1 MYKREQIKKAIEN
14 KEDCCF
20 KMALGLAELADEETI
35 DLIYNQF
42 FVKGN
47 LKEIEK
53 ARKEILS
60 FLSGAN
66 YKNINDH
73 EDTDDENEEREI
85 LVGKLLNLRT
95 FTGEYWD
102 DDEYDYN
109 DLDVYGLVDSLE
121 KLVIPFRA
129 LIVNKLYEEA
139 QDLLYKVLTS
149 KIEYAFANEND
160 DDEYEE
166 YDWEDREIYDNDTIP
181 YSDVT
186 YQFLSYY
193 FYLNKKLNKSSNDQR
208 SKKLLKDYPGAKK
221 ENLLSYPDLKYL
233 D

>member
-1 MYKREQIKKAIEN
+1 MDKREQIKKAIEN
-14 KEDCCF
+14 KDDGCF

-73 EDTDDENEEREI
+73 KDNDDENEEREI

-102 DDEYDYN
+102 DDGYDYN

-121 KLVIPFRA
+121 KLIMPFRA

-160 DDEYEE
+160 DDDYEE
-166 YDWEDREIYDNDTIP
+166 YDWEDREIHDNDTIP
-181 YSDVT
+181 YSDVA
-186 YQFLSYY
+186 YQLLSYY
-193 FYLNKKLNKSSNDQR
+193 FYLNKKLNKNSNDQR
-208 SKKLLKDYPGAKK
+208 SKKLLKDYPGAKIK
-221 ENLLSYPDLKYL
+221 DLLSYLDLKYL

>member
-1 MYKREQIKKAIEN
+1 MDKKEQIKKAIEN
-14 KEDCCF
+14 KEDGYL

-66 YKNINDH
+66 YKKINDD
-73 EDTDDENEEREI
+73 EDDEDEESEI
-85 LVGKLLNLRT
+85 LVGKLLNLQT

-102 DDEYDYN
+102 DGGYDYN
-109 DLDVYGLVDSLE
+109 ELDVYGLVDSLE
-121 KLVIPFRA
+121 ELIMPFRA

-149 KIEYAFANEND
+149 KIEYAFAKEID
-160 DDEYEE
+160 DDDYEE
-166 YDWEDREIYDNDTIP
+166 YDWEDREIHDNDTIP
-181 YSDVT
+181 YTDVA
-186 YQFLSYY
+186 YQLLAYY
-193 FYLNKKLNKSSNDQR
+193 FYLNKKLNKSSNDKK
-208 SKKLLKDYPGAKK
+208 SKKLLADYPGAKIK
-221 ENLLSYPDLKYL
+221 DLLSYPDLEYL

>member
-1 MYKREQIKKAIEN
+1 MDKREQIKKAIEN
-14 KEDCCF
+14 KDDGCF

-66 YKNINDH
+66 YEDDNDY
-73 EDTDDENEEREI
+73 EDDDEEREI

-95 FTGEYWD
+95 FTGEYRD
-102 DDEYDYN
+102 DDGYDYN
-109 DLDVYGLVDSLE
+109 ELDAYGLVDSLE
-121 KLVIPFRA
+121 KLVMPFRA

-149 KIEYAFANEND
+149 KIEYAFANESD

-166 YDWEDREIYDNDTIP
+166 YDWEDRAIYDNDTIP

-186 YQFLSYY
+186 YQLLSYY
-193 FYLNKKLNKSSNDQR
+193 FYLNKKLNKNSNDQR
-208 SKKLLKDYPGAKK
+208 SKKLLKDYPGAKIK
-221 ENLLSYPDLKYL
+221 DLLSYPDLKYL

>member
-1 MYKREQIKKAIEN
+1 MDKREQIKKAIEN

-47 LKEIEK
+47 FKEIEK

-66 YKNINDH
+66 YKNNNDH
-73 EDTDDENEEREI
+73 KDNDDENEKREI

-95 FTGEYWD
+95 FTG
-102 DDEYDYN
+102 
-109 DLDVYGLVDSLE
+109 
-121 KLVIPFRA
+121 
-129 LIVNKLYEEA
+129 
-139 QDLLYKVLTS
+139 
-149 KIEYAFANEND
+149 
-160 DDEYEE
+160 
-166 YDWEDREIYDNDTIP
+166 
-181 YSDVT
+181 
-186 YQFLSYY
+186 Y

-208 SKKLLKDYPGAKK
+208 SKKLSKDYPGAKIK
-221 ENLLSYPDLKYL
+221 DLLSYPDLKYL

>member
-1 MYKREQIKKAIEN
+1 MDKREQIKKAIEN
-14 KEDCCF
+14 KDDGCF

-42 FVKGN
+42 FAKGN

-66 YKNINDH
+66 YEDDNDY
-73 EDTDDENEEREI
+73 EDDDEEREI

-95 FTGEYWD
+95 FTGEYRD
-102 DDEYDYN
+102 DDGYDYN
-109 DLDVYGLVDSLE
+109 ELDAYGLVDSLE
-121 KLVIPFRA
+121 ELVMPFRA

-149 KIEYAFANEND
+149 KIEYAFGNEND
-160 DDEYEE
+160 DDEYE

-186 YQFLSYY
+186 YQLLSYY

-208 SKKLLKDYPGAKK
+208 SKKLLKDYPGAKIK
-221 ENLLSYPDLKYL
+221 DLLSYPDLRYL

>member
-1 MYKREQIKKAIEN
+1 MDKREQIKKAIEN
-14 KEDCCF
+14 KEDGCF

-73 EDTDDENEEREI
+73 KDNDDENEEREI

-95 FTGEYWD
+95 FTGEYFD
-102 DDEYDYN
+102 DDDYDYN
-109 DLDVYGLVDSLE
+109 ELDVYGLVDSLE
-121 KLVIPFRA
+121 KLVMPFRA

-160 DDEYEE
+160 DDDYEE
-166 YDWEDREIYDNDTIP
+166 YDSEDREIHDNDTIP
-181 YSDVT
+181 YSDVA
-186 YQFLSYY
+186 YQLLSYY
-193 FYLNKKLNKSSNDQR
+193 FYLNKKLNKKLKW
-208 SKKLLKDYPGAKK
+208 SKEQEIIK
-221 ENLLSYPDLKYL
+221 
-233 D
+233 

>member
-1 MYKREQIKKAIEN
+1 MDKREQIKKAIEN

-66 YKNINDH
+66 Y
-73 EDTDDENEEREI
+73 EDNDDEDEEREI
-85 LVGKLLNLRT
+85 LVGKLLNLQT

-102 DDEYDYN
+102 DGGYDYN

-121 KLVIPFRA
+121 ELIMPFRA

-149 KIEYAFANEND
+149 KIEYAFAKEID
-160 DDEYEE
+160 DYDYEE
-166 YDWEDREIYDNDTIP
+166 YDWEDREIHDNDTIP
-181 YSDVT
+181 YTDVA
-186 YQFLSYY
+186 YQLLAYY
-193 FYLNKKLNKSSNDQR
+193 FYLNKKLNKSSNDKK
-208 SKKLLKDYPGAKK
+208 SKKLLEDYPGAKIK
-221 ENLLSYPDLKYL
+221 DLLSYPDLEYL

>member
-1 MYKREQIKKAIEN
+1 
-14 KEDCCF
+14 
-20 KMALGLAELADEETI
+20 MALGLAELADEETI

-42 FVKGN
+42 FVKDN

-53 ARKEILS
+53 AKKEILS
-60 FLSGAN
+60 FLLGAN

-73 EDTDDENEEREI
+73 KDNDENEEREI

-102 DDEYDYN
+102 DDDYDYN
-109 DLDVYGLVDSLE
+109 DLDLYGLVDSLE
-121 KLVIPFRA
+121 KLIMPFRA

-139 QDLLYKVLTS
+139 QDLPYKVLTS
-149 KIEYAFANEND
+149 KIEYAFANEDD
-160 DDEYEE
+160 DDEYGE
-166 YDWEDREIYDNDTIP
+166 YDWEDRAIHDNDTIP

-186 YQFLSYY
+186 YLLLSYY

-208 SKKLLKDYPGAKK
+208 SKKLLKDYPGAKIK
-221 ENLLSYPDLKYL
+221 YLLSYPDLKYL

>member
-1 MYKREQIKKAIEN
+1 
-14 KEDCCF
+14 
-20 KMALGLAELADEETI
+20 MALGLAELADEETI

-42 FVKGN
+42 FAKGN

-66 YKNINDH
+66 YEDDNDY
-73 EDTDDENEEREI
+73 EDDDEEREI

-95 FTGEYWD
+95 FTGEYRD
-102 DDEYDYN
+102 DDGYDYN
-109 DLDVYGLVDSLE
+109 ELDAYGLVDSLE
-121 KLVIPFRA
+121 ELVMPFRA

-149 KIEYAFANEND
+149 KIEYAFGNEND
-160 DDEYEE
+160 DDEYE

-186 YQFLSYY
+186 YQLLSYY

-208 SKKLLKDYPGAKK
+208 SKKLLKDYPGAKIK
-221 ENLLSYPDLKYL
+221 DLLSYPDLKYL

>member
-1 MYKREQIKKAIEN
+1 MDKRKQIKRAIEN
-14 KEDCCF
+14 KNDGCF

-47 LKEIEK
+47 LEEIEK
-53 ARKEILS
+53 AIKEILS

-66 YKNINDH
+66 YEDGNDY
-73 EDTDDENEEREI
+73 EDDDEEREI

-95 FTGEYWD
+95 FTGEYRD
-102 DDEYDYN
+102 GDGYDYN
-109 DLDVYGLVDSLE
+109 ELDAYGLVDSLE
-121 KLVIPFRA
+121 ELVMPFRA

-160 DDEYEE
+160 DDEYE

-181 YSDVT
+181 YSDVA
-186 YQFLSYY
+186 YQLLSYY

-208 SKKLLKDYPGAKK
+208 SKKLLKDYPGAKIK
-221 ENLLSYPDLKYL
+221 DLLSYPDLKYL
-233 D
+233 E

>member
-1 MYKREQIKKAIEN
+1 MDKREQIKKAIEN

-66 YKNINDH
+66 YEDDNDY
-73 EDTDDENEEREI
+73 EDDDEEREI

-95 FTGEYWD
+95 FTGEYRD
-102 DDEYDYN
+102 DDGYDYN
-109 DLDVYGLVDSLE
+109 ELDAYGLVDSLE
-121 KLVIPFRA
+121 ELVMPFRA

-149 KIEYAFANEND
+149 KIEYAFGNEND
-160 DDEYEE
+160 DDEYE
-166 YDWEDREIYDNDTIP
+166 YDWEDREIHDNDTIP

-186 YQFLSYY
+186 YQLLSYY
-193 FYLNKKLNKSSNDQR
+193 FYLNEKLNKSSNDQR
-208 SKKLLKDYPGAKK
+208 SKKLLKDYPGAKIK
-221 ENLLSYPDLKYL
+221 DLLSYPDLKYL

>member
-1 MYKREQIKKAIEN
+1 MDKKEQIKKVIEN
-14 KEDCCF
+14 KEDGYL

-66 YKNINDH
+66 YEDNDD
-73 EDTDDENEEREI
+73 EDDENEEREI

-95 FTGEYWD
+95 FTGEYF
-102 DDEYDYN
+102 DDEDYDYN
-109 DLDVYGLVDSLE
+109 DLDVYGLVNSLE
-121 KLVIPFRA
+121 KLVMPFRA
-129 LIVNKLYEEA
+129 LIVNKFYEEA

-160 DDEYEE
+160 DDDYEE
-166 YDWEDREIYDNDTIP
+166 YDWEDRAIYDNDTIP

-186 YQFLSYY
+186 YQLLSYY
-193 FYLNKKLNKSSNDQR
+193 FYLNNKLNKSSNDQR
-208 SKKLLKDYPGAKK
+208 SKKLLKDYPGAKIK
-221 ENLLSYPDLKYL
+221 DLLSYPDLKYL
-233 D
+233 G

>member
-1 MYKREQIKKAIEN
+1 MDKREQIKKAIEN
-14 KEDCCF
+14 KDDGCF

-42 FVKGN
+42 FAKGN

-66 YKNINDH
+66 YEDDNDY
-73 EDTDDENEEREI
+73 EDDDEEREI

-95 FTGEYWD
+95 FTGEYRD
-102 DDEYDYN
+102 DDGYDYN
-109 DLDVYGLVDSLE
+109 ELDAYGLVDSLE
-121 KLVIPFRA
+121 ELVMPFRA

-149 KIEYAFANEND
+149 KIEYAFANESD

-166 YDWEDREIYDNDTIP
+166 YDWEDRAIYDNDTIP

-186 YQFLSYY
+186 YQLLSYY
-193 FYLNKKLNKSSNDQR
+193 FYLNKKLNKNSNDQR
-208 SKKLLKDYPGAKK
+208 SKKLLKDYPGAKIK
-221 ENLLSYPDLKYL
+221 DLLSYPDLKYL

>member
-1 MYKREQIKKAIEN
+1 MDKKEQIKKVIEN
-14 KEDCCF
+14 KEDGYL

-53 ARKEILS
+53 ARREILS

-66 YKNINDH
+66 Y
-73 EDTDDENEEREI
+73 EDNDDEYGEREI
-85 LVGKLLNLRT
+85 LVGKLLNLQT

-102 DDEYDYN
+102 DGGYDYN

-121 KLVIPFRA
+121 ELIMPFRA

-149 KIEYAFANEND
+149 KIEYAFANEKD
-160 DDEYEE
+160 DDDYEE
-166 YDWEDREIYDNDTIP
+166 YDWEDRAIYDNDTIP
-181 YSDVT
+181 YSDVA
-186 YQFLSYY
+186 YQLLSYY

>member
-1 MYKREQIKKAIEN
+1 MDKREQIKKAIEN
-14 KEDCCF
+14 KDDGCF
-20 KMALGLAELADEETI
+20 KMALCLAELADEETI

-73 EDTDDENEEREI
+73 KDNDDKNEEREI

-121 KLVIPFRA
+121 KLVMPFRA
-129 LIVNKLYEEA
+129 LIVNKFYEEA

-160 DDEYEE
+160 DDDYEE
-166 YDWEDREIYDNDTIP
+166 YDWEDREIYDNDTIR
-181 YSDVT
+181 YSDVA
-186 YQFLSYY
+186 YQLLSYY

-208 SKKLLKDYPGAKK
+208 SKKLLKDYPGAKIK
-221 ENLLSYPDLKYL
+221 DLLSYPDLKYL

>member
-1 MYKREQIKKAIEN
+1 MDKKEQIKKVIEN
-14 KEDCCF
+14 KEDGYL

-53 ARKEILS
+53 ARKTISS

-66 YKNINDH
+66 YENNDE
-73 EDTDDENEEREI
+73 EDEEKEI
-85 LVGKLLNLRT
+85 LVGKLLNLQT
-95 FTGEYWD
+95 FTGEYRD
-102 DDEYDYN
+102 DCGYDYN

-121 KLVIPFRA
+121 ELIMPFRA

-149 KIEYAFANEND
+149 KIEYAFAKETD
-160 DDEYEE
+160 DDDYEE
-166 YDWEDREIYDNDTIP
+166 YDWEDREIHDNDTIP
-181 YSDVT
+181 YTDVA
-186 YQFLSYY
+186 YQLLAYY

-208 SKKLLKDYPGAKK
+208 SKKLLEDYPGAKIK
-221 ENLLSYPDLKYL
+221 DLLSYPDLEYL

>member
-1 MYKREQIKKAIEN
+1 MDKKEQIKKVIEN
-14 KEDCCF
+14 KEDGYL
-20 KMALGLAELADEETI
+20 KMALGLVELADEETI

-53 ARKEILS
+53 ARREILS

-66 YKNINDH
+66 Y
-73 EDTDDENEEREI
+73 EDNDDEDEEREI
-85 LVGKLLNLRT
+85 LVGKLLNLQT

-102 DDEYDYN
+102 DGGYDYN

-121 KLVIPFRA
+121 ELIMPFRA

-149 KIEYAFANEND
+149 KIEYSFAKEID
-160 DDEYEE
+160 DDDYEE
-166 YDWEDREIYDNDTIP
+166 YDWEDREIHDNDTIP
-181 YSDVT
+181 YTDVA
-186 YQFLSYY
+186 YQLLAYY
-193 FYLNKKLNKSSNDQR
+193 FYLNKKLNKSSNDKK
-208 SKKLLKDYPGAKK
+208 SKKLLEDYPGAKIK
-221 ENLLSYPDLKYL
+221 DLLSYPDLEYL

>member
-1 MYKREQIKKAIEN
+1 MDKREQIKKVIEN
-14 KEDCCF
+14 KEDGYL
-20 KMALGLAELADEETI
+20 KMALGLADLADEDTI

-66 YKNINDH
+66 Y
-73 EDTDDENEEREI
+73 EDNDDEDEERET
-85 LVGKLLNLRT
+85 LVGKLLNLQT
-95 FTGEYWD
+95 FIGEYCD
-102 DDEYDYN
+102 DDDYDYN
-109 DLDVYGLVDSLE
+109 DLDAYGLVDSLE
-121 KLVIPFRA
+121 ELIMPFRA

-149 KIEYAFANEND
+149 KIEYAFAKEID
-160 DDEYEE
+160 DGDYEE
-166 YDWEDREIYDNDTIP
+166 YDWEDRAIHDNDTIP

-186 YQFLSYY
+186 YLLLSYY
-193 FYLNKKLNKSSNDQR
+193 FYLNKKLNKSSNDRR
-208 SKKLLKDYPGAKK
+208 SKKLLKDYPGAKIK
-221 ENLLSYPDLKYL
+221 DLLSCPDLKYL

>member
-1 MYKREQIKKAIEN
+1 MDKREQIKKAIEN
-14 KEDCCF
+14 KDDGCF

-42 FVKGN
+42 FAKGN

-66 YKNINDH
+66 YEDDNDY
-73 EDTDDENEEREI
+73 EDDDEEREI

-95 FTGEYWD
+95 FTGEYRD
-102 DDEYDYN
+102 DDGYDYN
-109 DLDVYGLVDSLE
+109 ELDAYGLVDSLE
-121 KLVIPFRA
+121 ELVMPFRA

-149 KIEYAFANEND
+149 KIEYAFGNEND
-160 DDEYEE
+160 DDEYE

-186 YQFLSYY
+186 YQLLSYY

-208 SKKLLKDYPGAKK
+208 SKKLLKD
-221 ENLLSYPDLKYL
+221 LI
-233 D
+233 

>member
-1 MYKREQIKKAIEN
+1 MDKKEQIKKAIEN
-14 KEDCCF
+14 KEDGYL
-20 KMALGLAELADEETI
+20 KMALGLVELADEETI

-53 ARKEILS
+53 ARKTISS

-66 YKNINDH
+66 YKNINDD
-73 EDTDDENEEREI
+73 EDDDEDEEREI
-85 LVGKLLNLRT
+85 LVGKLLNLQT

-102 DDEYDYN
+102 DGGYDYN

-121 KLVIPFRA
+121 ELIMPFRA

-149 KIEYAFANEND
+149 KIEYAFAKEID
-160 DDEYEE
+160 DDYEE
-166 YDWEDREIYDNDTIP
+166 YDWEDREIHDNDTIP
-181 YSDVT
+181 YTDVA
-186 YQFLSYY
+186 YQLLAYY
-193 FYLNKKLNKSSNDQR
+193 FYLNKKLNKSSNDKK
-208 SKKLLKDYPGAKK
+208 SKKLLEDYPGAKIK
-221 ENLLSYPDLKYL
+221 DLLSYPDLKYL

>member
-1 MYKREQIKKAIEN
+1 MDKREQIKKAIEN

-66 YKNINDH
+66 YKNIIDH
-73 EDTDDENEEREI
+73 EDNDDENEEREI

-95 FTGEYWD
+95 FTGEYF
-102 DDEYDYN
+102 DDEDYDYN
-109 DLDVYGLVDSLE
+109 DLDVYGLVNSLE
-121 KLVIPFRA
+121 KLVMPFRA
-129 LIVNKLYEEA
+129 LIVNKFYEEA

-160 DDEYEE
+160 DDDYEE
-166 YDWEDREIYDNDTIP
+166 YDWEDRAIYDNDTIP

-186 YQFLSYY
+186 YQLLSYY
-193 FYLNKKLNKSSNDQR
+193 FYLNNKLNKSSNDQR
-208 SKKLLKDYPGAKK
+208 SKKLLKDYPGAKIK
-221 ENLLSYPDLKYL
+221 DLLSYPDLKYL
-233 D
+233 G

>member
-1 MYKREQIKKAIEN
+1 MDKREQIKKAIEN

-20 KMALGLAELADEETI
+20 KMALGLSELADEETI

-73 EDTDDENEEREI
+73 KDNDDENEEREI

-102 DDEYDYN
+102 DTDYDYN

-121 KLVIPFRA
+121 KLVMPFRA

-149 KIEYAFANEND
+149 KIEYASANEND

-166 YDWEDREIYDNDTIP
+166 YDWEDRAICDNDTIP

-186 YQFLSYY
+186 YQLLSYY
-193 FYLNKKLNKSSNDQR
+193 FYLNKLSKSSSDQR
-208 SKKLLKDYPGAKK
+208 SKKLLKDYPGAKIK
-221 ENLLSYPDLKYL
+221 DLLSHPDLKYL

>member
-1 MYKREQIKKAIEN
+1 MNKREQIKKAIEN
-14 KEDCCF
+14 KEDGCF

-60 FLSGAN
+60 FLSGAI
-66 YKNINDH
+66 YKKINDH
-73 EDTDDENEEREI
+73 EDNDDENEEREI

-95 FTGEYWD
+95 FTGEYFD
-102 DDEYDYN
+102 DDDYDYN
-109 DLDVYGLVDSLE
+109 ELDVYGLVDSLE
-121 KLVIPFRA
+121 KLVMPFRA

-160 DDEYEE
+160 DDDYEE
-166 YDWEDREIYDNDTIP
+166 YDSEDREIHDNDTIP
-181 YSDVT
+181 YSDVA
-186 YQFLSYY
+186 YQLLSYY
-193 FYLNKKLNKSSNDQR
+193 FYLNKNLNKSSNSQR
-208 SKKLLKDYPGAKK
+208 SKKLLNDYPGAKIK
-221 ENLLSYPDLKYL
+221 DLLSYPDLKYL